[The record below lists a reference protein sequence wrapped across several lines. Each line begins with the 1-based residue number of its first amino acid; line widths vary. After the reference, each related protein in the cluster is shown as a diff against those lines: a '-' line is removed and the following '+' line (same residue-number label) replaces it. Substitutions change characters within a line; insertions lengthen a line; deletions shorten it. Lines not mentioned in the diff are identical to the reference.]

1 MPKPTALPSRAPGP
15 SPDFSFAKNT
25 PPLNPNASTI
35 IAPREG
41 QGQRIDFDPALVAK
55 KGENWEEMFES
66 LLMRWLEEA
75 SAEARDQLRRSV
87 PRV

>member
-1 MPKPTALPSRAPGP
+1 MPKATALPSRAPGP
-15 SPDFSFAKNT
+15 SPDFSSAKNT
-25 PPLNPNASTI
+25 APLNLNASTNK
-35 IAPREG
+35 APREG
-41 QGQRIDFDPALVAK
+41 HGQRIDFDPALVAK